1 MASEYDRIQKALQ
14 NVSGYQLKYI
24 RENGKRH
31 PGYDRQIKS
40 LQDRLQA
47 AKPKTKTKKKK
58 KDDKKSWNINPFKKK
73 K

>member
-31 PGYDRQIKS
+31 PGYDNQIKS
-40 LQDRLQA
+40 LQNRLQA
-47 AKPKTKTKKKK
+47 AKPKKKKK
-58 KDDKKSWNINPFKKK
+58 KKSSKLKIPTSTAT
-73 K
+73 